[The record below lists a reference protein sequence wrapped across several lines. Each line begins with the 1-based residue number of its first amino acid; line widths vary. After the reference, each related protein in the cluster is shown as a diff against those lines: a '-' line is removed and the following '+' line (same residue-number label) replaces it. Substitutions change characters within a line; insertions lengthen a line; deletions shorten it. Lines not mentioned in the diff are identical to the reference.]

1 MSMFRSLGTSFLVVA
16 ALVLAATS
24 SAAAEG
30 APDAPSATRSF
41 NAIGATSDLSVRNAQ
56 CVQTSA
62 SGGLLTKTFTMK
74 NICTFNIR
82 ARMILANHV
91 DTDCVGLSPNEKYSV
106 TVAATAILTEAVL
119 C

>member
-1 MSMFRSLGTSFLVVA
+1 MGMFRALGTGFLVA
-16 ALVLAATS
+16 ASVLAATS
-24 SAAAEG
+24 NAAAEV
-30 APDAPSATRSF
+30 APDAPSVMRSF
-41 NAIGATSDLSVRNAQ
+41 NAIGATTDLSVRKAQ

-74 NICTFNIR
+74 NICAFNIR
-82 ARMILANHV
+82 AKMILANHT